1 MLQPVC
7 RNPAL
12 GTAHADKGAFSN
24 IVVNAVDIGIRM
36 MNDVVLLFPDEIIA
50 AQGIQREAKQ
60 FVYPFTGRIAA
71 VIGIMHDVKP
81 DTGKHQP

>member
-1 MLQPVC
+1 MLQTVSRYPEL
-7 RNPAL
+7 R
-12 GTAHADKGAFSN
+12 TAHTYKRAFSN
-24 IVVNAVDIGIRM
+24 IIVNTVDIGVGM
-36 MNDVVLLFPDEIIA
+36 VNNVVLLFPDEIIA